1 LPAIAMCQSPFVL
14 TGPPPSR
21 ASPLPQWF
29 VALAKLLHGL
39 DITLINLP
47 VHPALPTPRL
57 GPFQKR

>member
-1 LPAIAMCQSPFVL
+1 VL